1 MGEGD
6 SGSVRFAAERLVS
19 ALAQLPESAWSLPST
34 FRDTGVHHG
43 YRRVVLV
50 SAGYP
55 NRYADLFEFS
65 WESLLPVRD
74 VTLSR
79 LEPGGFIAPHR
90 DAGPWFERW
99 QIPIV
104 ASGQWHGDGAHQP
117 QVGVAFPVRHWEPH
131 AVTNRGP
138 GPRIHLVI
146 DRDIPIPRDP
156 LPFETFPIPDDMAD
170 LVDRSR

>member
-1 MGEGD
+1 MKCL
-6 SGSVRFAAERLVS
+6 RFDPQRLS
-19 ALAQLPESAWSLPST
+19 EALNRIPTDAWSLTSAY
-34 FRDTGVHHG
+34 RDTGVHHG

-50 SAGYP
+50 SA
-55 NRYADLFEFS
+55 RHRHTYADLFGFV
-65 WESLLPVRD
+65 WDAMQPVRD

-79 LEPGGFIAPHR
+79 LESGGFIAPHR

-104 ASGQWHGDGAHQP
+104 VSGQWHGDGAHRRTQA
-117 QVGVAFPVRHWEPH
+117 GVAFPVAHWERH

-146 DRDIPIPRDP
+146 DRDIPIHRDS
-156 LPFETFPIPDDMAD
+156 LPFEAFPIPADMAD
-170 LVDRSR
+170 LVDRSRQ

>member
-1 MGEGD
+1 MNTQSLRE
-6 SGSVRFAAERLVS
+6 
-19 ALAQLPESAWSLPST
+19 ALRQIPSDAWSLAST

-50 SAGYP
+50 SAGHRKP
-55 NRYADLFEFS
+55 YADLFEFAWDALS
-65 WESLLPVRD
+65 PVRD

-104 ASGQWHGDGAHQP
+104 TSGQWHGDGEHQP
-117 QVGVAFPVRHWEPH
+117 QAGVAFPVRHWEPH

-138 GPRIHLVI
+138 GPRIHLVV
-146 DRDIPIPRDP
+146 DRDIPIARDP